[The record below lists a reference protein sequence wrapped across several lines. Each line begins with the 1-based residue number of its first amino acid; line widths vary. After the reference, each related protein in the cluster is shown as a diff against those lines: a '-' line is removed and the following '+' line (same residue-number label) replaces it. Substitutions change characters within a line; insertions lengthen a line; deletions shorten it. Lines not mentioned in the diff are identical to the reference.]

1 MFIVN
6 SVGSRYLLVFGVL
19 LVSLWLLFGL
29 MLCCDWFGCVV
40 FGYVGVIVVCCC
52 LLVVLFLE
60 LCYVVVMQCLL
71 YVVACG

>member
-1 MFIVN
+1 M
-6 SVGSRYLLVFGVL
+6 
-19 LVSLWLLFGL
+19 
-29 MLCCDWFGCVV
+29 

-71 YVVACG
+71 YVVACGWRLALHELWVDVLTRFVLVAGWFVGVWCVLVMHG